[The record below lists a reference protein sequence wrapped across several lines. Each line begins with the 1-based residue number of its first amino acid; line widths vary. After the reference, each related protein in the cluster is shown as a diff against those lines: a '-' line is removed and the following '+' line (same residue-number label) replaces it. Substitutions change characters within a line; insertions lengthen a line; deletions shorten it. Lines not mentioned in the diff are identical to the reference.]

1 MNPQDWTLIG
11 LALAAVALLVLL
23 VTRLKVNG
31 FIALVLA
38 SLLVGGGAVWLGQ
51 PVKVAG
57 GTLEPYTMQAVA
69 KSIQDG
75 VGATL
80 GGIAAVL
87 GLGAMLGKLLAD
99 SGGAEILAKRFALWF
114 GRDRIQWCIML
125 LALVVGL
132 TTWFAVGLVLL
143 LPILLMLTR
152 ETGQPFLR
160 LTLPLLSCLSV
171 MHGVMPPHPGPVVA
185 VDALHANT
193 GLVLFW
199 GIHRGA
205 SNRRYGGAFVCQMG
219 RETCAGQPARPRGA
233 R

>member
-57 GTLEPYTMQAVA
+57 GKLEPYTMQAVA

-114 GRDRIQWCIML
+114 GRS
-125 LALVVGL
+125 
-132 TTWFAVGLVLL
+132 
-143 LPILLMLTR
+143 
-152 ETGQPFLR
+152 E
-160 LTLPLLSCLSV
+160 SS
-171 MHGVMPPHPGPVVA
+171 
-185 VDALHANT
+185 
-193 GLVLFW
+193 
-199 GIHRGA
+199 GA
-205 SNRRYGGAFVCQMG
+205 SCCSLSWWGSL
-219 RETCAGQPARPRGA
+219 RGS
-233 R
+233 RWGWCCCCRFS